1 METSECEI
9 PSPGDQESYE
19 DLRDAMQSQTYW
31 IRFFM
36 RPCCPPPG
44 EDTARARR
52 ASERRDRREIR
63 YVRGAARRFEVDHRR
78 QAGVVSFAVGQAYGV
93 ENENSARA
101 FPRRRV
107 LAILPE
113 RMRGVRRSKLRAAGV
128 DRPA

>member
-44 EDTARARR
+44 EDTARALVERLKGEIDERSDMSVEQR
-52 ASERRDRREIR
+52 ADLKSIIDGRLEW
-63 YVRGAARRFEVDHRR
+63 YLSLSVRHMA
-78 QAGVVSFAVGQAYGV
+78 
-93 ENENSARA
+93 
-101 FPRRRV
+101 
-107 LAILPE
+107 
-113 RMRGVRRSKLRAAGV
+113 
-128 DRPA
+128 

>member
-36 RPCCPPPG
+36 RPSPPPG

-52 ASERRDRREIR
+52 ASEGEIDER
-63 YVRGAARRFEVDHRR
+63 SDMSEEQRADLKSIIDGRLEWYLSLSVRHMA
-78 QAGVVSFAVGQAYGV
+78 
-93 ENENSARA
+93 
-101 FPRRRV
+101 
-107 LAILPE
+107 
-113 RMRGVRRSKLRAAGV
+113 
-128 DRPA
+128 